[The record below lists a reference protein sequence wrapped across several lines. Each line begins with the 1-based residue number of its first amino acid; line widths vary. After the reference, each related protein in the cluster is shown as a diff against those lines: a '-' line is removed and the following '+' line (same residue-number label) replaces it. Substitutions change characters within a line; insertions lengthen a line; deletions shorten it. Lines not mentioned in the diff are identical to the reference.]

1 MADDGRS
8 VLVITVSTGLGG
20 LYQSAILAK
29 SMVTEA
35 DIEVVY
41 SVSVSVGA
49 GLLILAAARAIEA
62 GRAKDEVVALVKD
75 IRERTYVDAT
85 VPSLKY
91 LRPSG
96 SVGRTQEMFASLLD
110 VKPILPIGENV
121 AEPVDDV
128 RWRRSST
135 ERVLELM
142 AEAVG

>member
-1 MADDGRS
+1 
-8 VLVITVSTGLGG
+8 
-20 LYQSAILAK
+20 
-29 SMVTEA
+29 MVTEA